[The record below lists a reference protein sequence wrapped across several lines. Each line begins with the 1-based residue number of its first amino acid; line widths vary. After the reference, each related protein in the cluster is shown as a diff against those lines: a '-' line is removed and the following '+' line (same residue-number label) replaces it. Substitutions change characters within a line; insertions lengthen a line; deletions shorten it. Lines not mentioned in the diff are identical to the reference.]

1 MDFWIKLSK
10 KKNKYKKNK
19 VKYLDLKNKSNE
31 FITNAKLKIK
41 G

>member
-19 VKYLDLKNKSNE
+19 VKYLDLKNKINNCRQ
-31 FITNAKLKIK
+31 TIK
-41 G
+41 N